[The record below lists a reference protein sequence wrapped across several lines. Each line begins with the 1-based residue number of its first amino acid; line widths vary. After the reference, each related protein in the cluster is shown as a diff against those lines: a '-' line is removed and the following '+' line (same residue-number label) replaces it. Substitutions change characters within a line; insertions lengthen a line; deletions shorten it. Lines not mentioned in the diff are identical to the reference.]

1 MWAGSIAGMT
11 PGEGGTGDIGL
22 EKPGWREDVGS
33 SLDIA
38 GNVDTTEEEED
49 IAKEVAV
56 VADIGDDGPFLIVNP

>member
-1 MWAGSIAGMT
+1 MWAGSIAGIT

-22 EKPGWREDVGS
+22 EKPGWREEVGS

-56 VADIGDDGPFLIVNP
+56 VADIGDDGPSLIVNP